1 MLILI
6 TLALAIAGLIIF
18 GISLLPIL
26 MVAAKYIVLGY
37 LGYCIGKKIFKNNKK
52 DDND

>member
-6 TLALAIAGLIIF
+6 AIAIAIAGLIIF

-26 MVAAKYIVLGY
+26 AVAAKYIILGVI
-37 LGYCIGKKIFKNNKK
+37 GYKLYEHLFKKNKK